1 MHVCDPEAPKHQS
14 MLNQKQLK
22 PPRSRQQMEI
32 SILMC
37 TCVHGKSL
45 NFYAYPAHDR
55 AGRDG
60 GTMSHSGSLLEN
72 EGTKGILLMQDAWS
86 LISSFITSWYHHS
99 SHTIDREQKGWVPD
113 RAQRMPAALSGSW
126 EGGDSTVP
134 GSWRQVL
141 ACPISHCSC
150 TDWQGWLRI
159 LSNAGICSKIQNYV
173 TGWQLASLKPLKSVM
188 LFWQQYFKNILLTKV
203 SR

>member
-45 NFYAYPAHDR
+45 NFYAYPAHDC

-60 GTMSHSGSLLEN
+60 GTMSRSGSLLEN

-86 LISSFITSWYHHS
+86 LISSFVTSWYHHS
-99 SHTIDREQKGWVPD
+99 SHTIDREQKAEYLTGHSSCQQLCLAAGREVTAQFQEAGGRCWPAQFHTAAAQTD
-113 RAQRMPAALSGSW
+113 RADLEFCLTLEFVLKYRIMLQ
-126 EGGDSTVP
+126 GD
-134 GSWRQVL
+134 
-141 ACPISHCSC
+141 
-150 TDWQGWLRI
+150 
-159 LSNAGICSKIQNYV
+159 N
-173 TGWQLASLKPLKSVM
+173 
-188 LFWQQYFKNILLTKV
+188 
-203 SR
+203 